1 MITVKVDN
9 ASALAGL
16 NKINPAQIRSR
27 LQGAVQRTLTQAR
40 AEATARVNARFTRD
54 YATPVMKVTAS
65 GLRGKLSAKDR
76 RHSLATFLHKPASR
90 PPHKPPGGITAYVRR
105 GVAENYS
112 HAFIGRG
119 QIFERVGRSRLPLKR
134 HLGAGGANELGS
146 RHVAPQVERL
156 IGQRIEQELER
167 AITL

>member
-9 ASALAGL
+9 AQALAGL
-16 NKINPAQIRSR
+16 NRINPAQIRSR

-54 YATPVMKVTAS
+54 YATPCMKVKAS
-65 GLRGKLSAKDR
+65 GLKGSLSAKDR

-90 PPHKPPGGITAYVRR
+90 PPHKPPGGITAWPRR
-105 GVAENYS
+105 GVAENLP

-134 HLGAGGANELGS
+134 HLGPGGANELNS

-156 IGQRIEQELER
+156 IGQRIEQELEM
-167 AITL
+167 II